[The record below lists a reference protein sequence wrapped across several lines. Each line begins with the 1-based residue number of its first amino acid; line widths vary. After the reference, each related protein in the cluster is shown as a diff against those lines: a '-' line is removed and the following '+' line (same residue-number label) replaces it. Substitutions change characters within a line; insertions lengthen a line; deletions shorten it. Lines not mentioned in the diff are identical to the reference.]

1 MRHAVN
7 CAAVMALIAFAWAGV
22 ECARTARAWR
32 GVPDAALAL
41 TSEQLTALQAMTD
54 HRLASLE
61 ARTDAQITSARGDVL
76 NRMDTLIGRLD
87 ARAGEVIDRADVRL
101 GETTAAVNR
110 VADQATASMASIDP
124 TVQAVN
130 HLAPSLMRNALGTIA
145 AAKVTAG
152 ETALTMRT
160 IREAAPE
167 ITSSITASAVASQE
181 AAASAALTS
190 QNLAKLTRP
199 GPTWLRYLGLGLT
212 VAAPASQV
220 AFPFILKGQLK

>member
-1 MRHAVN
+1 MRQALLV
-7 CAAVMALIAFAWAGV
+7 ALIVALASLTWLGV
-22 ECARTARAWR
+22 ETALTVRAWR

-41 TSEQLTALQAMTD
+41 TSEQLTALQTMTD
-54 HRLASLE
+54 CRLASLE
-61 ARTDAQITSARGDVL
+61 AKTDAQMTAIRADVVG
-76 NRMDTLIGRLD
+76 RMDTLIGRID
-87 ARAGEVIDRADVRL
+87 DRAGEAIARADARM
-101 GETTAAVNR
+101 GETTAVVTQ
-110 VADQATASMASIDP
+110 VADQAVASMASIEP
-124 TVQAVN
+124 TVQVVN